1 MLIAGGDI
9 GKPIM
14 IVPTPSGGGGG
25 ECLCVPVFVIQIKS
39 DIIVPETNNRRKL
52 IRSFKVVKGP
62 TIPPNIT
69 TKFWTPFSCIEMKCF
84 QNEGVL
90 KEALLWRALV
100 PYYSLSLSASNFSFR
115 THQCNAG
122 GPLVANL
129 TEQAIIFS
137 YPSFQPF
144 LSNLLLPST
153 SVSTVPFPELAKW

>member
-1 MLIAGGDI
+1 MIMLIAGGDI

-14 IVPTPSGGGGG
+14 IVPTPSGGGG

-90 KEALLWRALV
+90 KEALL
-100 PYYSLSLSASNFSFR
+100 
-115 THQCNAG
+115 
-122 GPLVANL
+122 
-129 TEQAIIFS
+129 
-137 YPSFQPF
+137 
-144 LSNLLLPST
+144 
-153 SVSTVPFPELAKW
+153 